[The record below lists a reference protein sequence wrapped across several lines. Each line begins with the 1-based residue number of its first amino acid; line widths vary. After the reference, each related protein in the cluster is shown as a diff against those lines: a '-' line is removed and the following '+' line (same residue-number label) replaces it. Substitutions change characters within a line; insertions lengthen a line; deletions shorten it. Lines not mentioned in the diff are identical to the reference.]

1 MKKTTRNLQL
11 IEIDVSAISM
21 NPDQPRKVYSDQ
33 DIESLSQSI
42 LKVGLLEPV
51 KVIKTAAG
59 YQLVYGH
66 RRLLATIKTG
76 SDTILAIVQPGGG
89 DQLEPAIIENTQRE
103 NLNPLD
109 EAEAFKLLCS
119 KNEYSQKDLSGI
131 VNKSVSLI
139 SEIIKLNVIP
149 ADVKDSC
156 RLRGHL
162 KIRFLKALSQFG
174 DDNCIRDAY
183 QYYLEQGKFPSRKKR
198 QYGEND
204 KRKVFLHKLT
214 EIISD
219 YRDLGLDAE
228 NDGQFQKQVREQ
240 IEIFNGLLQS

>member
-1 MKKTTRNLQL
+1 MKKTACNLQL
-11 IEIDVSAISM
+11 IEINVSAISM
-21 NPDQPRKVYSDQ
+21 NPDQPRKVHSDQ

-66 RRLLATIKTG
+66 RRLLATIKSG

-89 DQLEPAIIENTQRE
+89 DQFEQAVIENTQRE
-103 NLNPLD
+103 NLNPFD

-119 KNEYSQKDLSGI
+119 KNEYSQKDLSSI
-131 VNKSVSLI
+131 VNKSVSLL

-149 ADVKDSC
+149 ADVKESC
-156 RLRGHL
+156 RRRGHL
-162 KIRFLKALSQFG
+162 KIRFLKELSQFG

-183 QYYLEQGKFPSRKKR
+183 QYYLEHGKLPSRKKR

-204 KRKVFLHKLT
+204 KRKIILDKLI
-214 EIISD
+214 EIINE
-219 YRDLGLDAE
+219 YRDLDIDAGKDE
-228 NDGQFQKQVREQ
+228 SFQRQVREQ
-240 IEIFNGLLQS
+240 IDLFNSLLI